1 MQELGLAGLLHLKA
15 GMTLA
20 AFATDGV
27 DGITPEPM
35 AGAIG
40 DMGTKERGRKMGLD
54 VQKYLTDNNSYGYFH
69 KVGDHIITGPTGTNV
84 ADLTLLAVY

>member
-1 MQELGLAGLLHLKA
+1 MQEFVLASLLHIKN

-27 DGITPEPM
+27 DGITPKPT

-40 DMGTKERGRKMGLD
+40 DMGTKERGQKMGLD
-54 VQKYLTDNNSYGYFH
+54 VQKYLADNNSYAYFH
-69 KVGDHIITGPTGTNV
+69 KVRDHIITGPTGTNV